1 MPFHE
6 ELAQMLSRM
15 NPEQVR
21 SIVSMMNEGR
31 ISASD
36 ELMRV
41 GGEINESV
49 NPEGMNPM
57 ERMAALPGRALG
69 NTLEGVGMAMRPEE
83 IIDMVGGMPKQ
94 LQDPRVRESMGQ
106 QIHQFGERC
115 IGSGG
120 MALMEEM
127 DLTDLLPGL
136 AAVPP
141 MRVGKKILDFP
152 TSRVKNLDTPK
163 VRTDDKL
170 AEYIQKDKEA
180 IYGKGI
186 KVDDTVGRILEMNDN
201 LGFNSK
207 GQAARAILDSDDW
220 QDRWMIDDPTM
231 VKMIETWKAKVKA
244 GQ

>member
-69 NTLEGVGMAMRPEE
+69 NTLEGVGMAMRPEADHRYAWE
-83 IIDMVGGMPKQ
+83 GCLSR
-94 LQDPRVRESMGQ
+94 LQDPAFRDQ
-106 QIHQFGERC
+106 
-115 IGSGG
+115 
-120 MALMEEM
+120 
-127 DLTDLLPGL
+127 
-136 AAVPP
+136 
-141 MRVGKKILDFP
+141 
-152 TSRVKNLDTPK
+152 
-163 VRTDDKL
+163 
-170 AEYIQKDKEA
+170 
-180 IYGKGI
+180 YG
-186 KVDDTVGRILEMNDN
+186 
-201 LGFNSK
+201 
-207 GQAARAILDSDDW
+207 RA
-220 QDRWMIDDPTM
+220 DRSVW
-231 VKMIETWKAKVKA
+231 
-244 GQ
+244 